1 MAVILST
8 LMSRDFLIRK
18 VSSQKIYIFLFK
30 KYKNCLLLPTV
41 LKIFLMNRAITPP
54 IFGSERD
61 GDNFALSS
69 LPVTEEDVI
78 LVHEYLGNLNPAY
91 PTHHWRIL
99 RRMKQC
105 LAQVQTFT
113 FILKN
118 PLDFAVADIQ
128 EANKF
133 TRDFWR
139 LYDIMESFKLDMSSM
154 VDYLRA
160 PLAKRKREESPILF
174 DPSPLQVR
182 SLSSSQTESSRLLE
196 DGEEEEVEQVARA
209 IYEPTQLVEQTQQV
223 EDESK
228 SWSTVSR
235 YVHCT
240 WPKCPLEPARVFE
253 VLSKLYGPC
262 DVEHLIVAQENHV
275 PEEGQEIGDLHLH
288 ACLCLRRER
297 KHNSRTLNRVVG
309 YNGSYQT
316 IMKKGSGPFNL
327 SLSKAFLYGLKD
339 NNQRYVATVGS
350 VDHFR
355 ALFEESNKKKA
366 AKILEQVFNASIS
379 GEHKPFEI
387 LKMFPSVALAHHKN
401 IYAMW
406 NIAKE
411 AAIASIV
418 LKEWMGVGVKD
429 RAGEAMRQIAV
440 WISTEVRAKDRPIK
454 SPQLWITSEPSKG
467 KTTFFAEMAKYL
479 RIFTLT
485 MDEKY
490 IEGWDDDLYDLVV
503 IDEFTGQKP
512 ISFINAFVDG
522 QVVNL
527 AVKGGT
533 RVQKK
538 RNVPVVVLSNLTPDQ
553 VYHQDLLIFALKA
566 RFKHVTFGPDDHLCR
581 DVFFC
586 EPQ

>member
-1 MAVILST
+1 
-8 LMSRDFLIRK
+8 
-18 VSSQKIYIFLFK
+18 
-30 KYKNCLLLPTV
+30 
-41 LKIFLMNRAITPP
+41 MNRATTPP

-61 GDNFALSS
+61 GDNFVLSS
-69 LPVTEEDVI
+69 LPVTEQDVE
-78 LVHEYLGNLNPAY
+78 LVHDKLGNLNPAY
-91 PTHHWRIL
+91 PIHNVKIIDK
-99 RRMKQC
+99 MKALYANHLSNQYIVRNQESFSGTD
-105 LAQVQTFT
+105 LGYAM
-113 FILKN
+113 
-118 PLDFAVADIQ
+118 IQ
-128 EANKF
+128 RKE
-133 TRDFWR
+133 FWR
-139 LYDIMESFKLDMSSM
+139 LCEILHSFGVPLEKVQELNLDLPPIE
-154 VDYLRA
+154 VRLPDYPVL
-160 PLAKRKREESPILF
+160 KRKREESMILF
-174 DPSPLQVR
+174 SQSPLLLR
-182 SLSSSQTESSRLLE
+182 SPSSSQTESSRRLE
-196 DGEEEEVEQVARA
+196 DGEEEEVDQVAKA
-209 IYEPTQLVEQTQQV
+209 IYEPTQLVEQTQLV

-228 SWSTVSR
+228 SWTTVSR

-253 VLSKLYGPC
+253 LLSKLYGPG

-275 PEEGQEIGDLHLH
+275 PEDGQEVGDLHLH

-339 NNQRYVATVGS
+339 NNQRFVATVGS

-355 ALFEESNKKKA
+355 ALFDESNKKKA
-366 AKILEQVFNASIS
+366 AKILEQVFTACLS

-387 LKMFPSVALAHHKN
+387 LKMFPSVALAQHKN
-401 IYAMW
+401 VTAMC
-406 NIAKE
+406 NMAKE

-418 LKEWMGVGVKD
+418 LKDWMGVGVKD
-429 RAGEAMRQIAV
+429 RAGDAMRQIAI
-440 WISTEVRAKDRPIK
+440 WISTEIRSASRPIK

-467 KTTFFAEMAKYL
+467 KTTFFSEMSQYL

-490 IEGWDDDLYDLVV
+490 IEGWDDDVDLVV

-512 ISFINAFVDG
+512 ISFMNAFVDG

-538 RNVPVVVLSNLTPDQ
+538 KNVPVVVLSNLTPEQ
-553 VYHQDLLIFALKA
+553 VYGNDLLVHSLKA
-566 RFKHVTFGPDDHLCR
+566 RFKHVTFAPDDHLCR
-581 DVFFC
+581 DLFFC
-586 EPQ
+586 VAE